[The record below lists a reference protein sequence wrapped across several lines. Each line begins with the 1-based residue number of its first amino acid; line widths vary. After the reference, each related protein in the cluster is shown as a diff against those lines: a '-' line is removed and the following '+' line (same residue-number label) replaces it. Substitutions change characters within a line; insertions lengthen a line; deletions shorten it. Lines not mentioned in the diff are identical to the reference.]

1 MLFIIWTSHRRR
13 CSLVKAYW
21 WEYFLVRWV
30 ERCKGSQPRWYKVR
44 GLFRGAMER
53 NKFTQ
58 DLRIADRTL
67 SEPRDSG
74 GLAYIFMFFLS
85 SPPSSCLEFDGGE
98 ETQPSAMQSSP
109 EPQER
114 SGYNPPKI
122 KPFPK
127 HILTVPQFRLWYTR
141 EYNRYP
147 DSEYLSYLVDE
158 WGLLWEYPRRVQTT
172 VPEQEPK
179 EATGSKRVENTR
191 SKRVRHRF
199 SARKLLSIRRW
210 IQKADRRRQR
220 IRAYLYMKRQLAK
233 EKRRFLRLEGNC
245 VPVSKPMT
253 TPAERLAEK
262 LASELSLLAWY
273 RERLQ
278 KNLLAVKRL
287 AAKEKEVARR

>member
-1 MLFIIWTSHRRR
+1 MYGQSAALIQSQRLVPRRYGKKVSPTLLQKIISR
-13 CSLVKAYW
+13 
-21 WEYFLVRWV
+21 
-30 ERCKGSQPRWYKVR
+30 
-44 GLFRGAMER
+44 
-53 NKFTQ
+53 FTQ
-58 DLRIADRTL
+58 DLRIADLTL

-85 SPPSSCLEFDGGE
+85 SPPSSCVEFNGGE

-114 SGYNPPKI
+114 SDYNPPKI

-158 WGLLWEYPRRVQTT
+158 WGLLWEYPRRQTT
-172 VPEQEPK
+172 VPEQERK
-179 EATGSKRVENTR
+179 EVTGSKRVENTR
-191 SKRVRHRF
+191 SKRVRRRF

-210 IQKADRRRQR
+210 IQKANRRRQR

-233 EKRRFLRLEGNC
+233 EKRRLRLEGNC

-262 LASELSLLAWY
+262 LASELSLLASY

-278 KNLLAVKRL
+278 KNLLAAKRL
-287 AAKEKEVARR
+287 AAKEKGVATK

>member
-1 MLFIIWTSHRRR
+1 
-13 CSLVKAYW
+13 
-21 WEYFLVRWV
+21 
-30 ERCKGSQPRWYKVR
+30 
-44 GLFRGAMER
+44 
-53 NKFTQ
+53 
-58 DLRIADRTL
+58 
-67 SEPRDSG
+67 
-74 GLAYIFMFFLS
+74 
-85 SPPSSCLEFDGGE
+85 
-98 ETQPSAMQSSP
+98 MQSSP

-114 SGYNPPKI
+114 SGYNPPVCPTSSYNDNKSRSIYACSFQKI

-147 DSEYLSYLVDE
+147 DSEYLVSLHCEIYSILCTDRMHKSYLVDE

-233 EKRRFLRLEGNC
+233 EKRRLRLEGNC

-262 LASELSLLAWY
+262 LASELSLLASY

-278 KNLLAVKRL
+278 KNLLAAKRL
-287 AAKEKEVARR
+287 AAKEKGVATK